1 MSAMKLSNLGEVVI
15 KFFEELVL
23 VAYLDSGGIWTC
35 GWGHT
40 GVDIKKGTTCT
51 PGSAEIWFLG
61 DVKEAVDA
69 VNSLVKVELKQ
80 IQFDALTSF
89 TFNDGVE
96 ALRGSTLL
104 KLVNEGQIEYA
115 GAEFLKWVHVGGA
128 VNKGLVKRRT
138 LEQALFLS

>member
-1 MSAMKLSNLGEVVI
+1 MKLSNLGETVI
-15 KFFEELVL
+15 KFFEELEL
-23 VAYLDSGGIWTC
+23 VAYADSGGVWTC

-40 GVDIKKGTTCT
+40 GSDVVKGTTCT
-51 PGSAEIWFLG
+51 PGQAEIWFLV

-69 VNSLVKVELKQ
+69 VNRLVKVEVKQ
-80 IQFDALTSF
+80 IQFDALVSF

-96 ALRGSTLL
+96 ALEGSTLL
-104 KLVNEGQIEYA
+104 KLTNAYQFEYA
-115 GAEFLKWVHVGGA
+115 GAEFMKWVHIKGQ

>member
-1 MSAMKLSNLGEVVI
+1 MSMKLSNLGETVI

-23 VAYLDSGGIWTC
+23 VAYPDSGGIWTC

-40 GVDIKKGTTCT
+40 GRDVVKGTTCT
-51 PGSAEIWFLG
+51 PGSAEIWFLA

-80 IQFDALTSF
+80 IQFDALVSF

-96 ALRGSTLL
+96 ALKSSTLL
-104 KLVNEGQIEYA
+104 TLVNQGQIEYA
-115 GAEFLKWVHVGGA
+115 GAELLKWVHVRGA
-128 VNKGLVKRRT
+128 VNKGLMKRRT
-138 LEQALFLS
+138 LESALFLS

>member
-1 MSAMKLSNLGEVVI
+1 MSMRLSNLGETVI

-23 VAYLDSGGIWTC
+23 VAYPDSGGIWTC

-40 GVDIKKGTTCT
+40 GKEVEKGTTCT
-51 PGSAEIWFLG
+51 PGGAEIWFLS

-80 IQFDALTSF
+80 IQFDALVSF
-89 TFNDGVE
+89 TFNDGVKAFE
-96 ALRGSTLL
+96 SSTLL
-104 KLVNEGQIEYA
+104 KLVNSYQFEYA
-115 GAEFLKWVHVGGA
+115 GAQFLEWVHVKGQ